1 MNFKE
6 SDGYSTDGY
15 KHKRPT
21 EKEQEA
27 LRRYFWK
34 YIKDTFQVDLPV
46 FIINILKVNGYDN
59 VMALKGF
66 SESDIN
72 SIENFA
78 KDVLP
83 NIINIE
89 DQDEIKKYYGFFS
102 KNYTKFCIP
111 PGIKKSLLNIGSEL
125 ASSKDF
131 KRINED
137 NPGNSSGNKSSK
149 SIEAARKRKRT
160 ILSSIE
166 NRESIIAEFN
176 INDARKTLDHIVR
189 KDIGNETSDNLCENN
204 SDCSSH
210 TGCKSKQSCY
220 KWKQIKYS
228 RQERKRRKRE
238 SALIDSQNP
247 QSLITAFFPLIRK
260 IETIITKE
268 PEHVIRDFNFI
279 SEKLKVSHS
288 KALEMLLNAA
298 TKNYNK
304 VKGKRYDE
312 KIKQFSKYLYLIGG
326 CLLYETLYNNLKQN
340 LPSLSTVRKDL
351 QNSFDVY
358 EGKMRF
364 RELKNYLITQK
375 YPLKVFISEDAT
387 AITEDD
393 IIFPRERHRKLGNL
407 EFQKYSSND
416 FQSEL
421 LSYDEIEQ
429 TIMEAKENAEHV
441 LSDLGIEIEN
451 DEWMNISIPNVHD
464 HNKHDE
470 LDELKESSSS
480 DVIYENS
487 NEQSNTHLSDVDL
500 GDTTI
505 IEELENVDLNLLDYS
520 DSTNLSSLVEVRN
533 KGKVLRIKKTTLCWF
548 LDNKDSR
555 LSSDRLQRVKGPK
568 QIKDNNKQTIK
579 KKKKKRLESDS
590 DSLEEDHLSPIYD
603 DSEDSETFSDVE
615 NISSSK
621 AGDISL
627 AVEKYYAVAY
637 HDTWYIGR
645 ILEANEKESKV
656 KFLKFDL
663 DRMIKQKNL
672 EEVMKKKFEKLDKE
686 KRKTNIIIKGGNF
699 EPDNLEKRVQDFL
712 NEKVGVTI
720 KALEAYNL
728 PHNPAITIVKL
739 KNWESKQQ
747 IMKNK
752 VKLNGSQIYIENDMT
767 YEERKAQK
775 YVRELAK
782 KEGSAGI
789 NYTKKEMIQQEERAS
804 TSKN

>member
-1 MNFKE
+1 M
-6 SDGYSTDGY
+6 YRLAT
-15 KHKRPT
+15 
-21 EKEQEA
+21 
-27 LRRYFWK
+27 
-34 YIKDTFQVDLPV
+34 TFIQ
-46 FIINILKVNGYDN
+46 
-59 VMALKGF
+59 
-66 SESDIN
+66 IN
-72 SIENFA
+72 SHVVEVTIDLADF
-78 KDVLP
+78 
-83 NIINIE
+83 
-89 DQDEIKKYYGFFS
+89 
-102 KNYTKFCIP
+102 
-111 PGIKKSLLNIGSEL
+111 EL

-387 AITEDD
+387 AIT
-393 IIFPRERHRKLGNL
+393 
-407 EFQKYSSND
+407 
-416 FQSEL
+416 
-421 LSYDEIEQ
+421 
-429 TIMEAKENAEHV
+429 
-441 LSDLGIEIEN
+441 
-451 DEWMNISIPNVHD
+451 
-464 HNKHDE
+464 
-470 LDELKESSSS
+470 
-480 DVIYENS
+480 
-487 NEQSNTHLSDVDL
+487 DVDL

-533 KGKVLRIKKTTLCWF
+533 KGKVLRIK
-548 LDNKDSR
+548 N
-555 LSSDRLQRVKGPK
+555 
-568 QIKDNNKQTIK
+568 
-579 KKKKKRLESDS
+579 
-590 DSLEEDHLSPIYD
+590 
-603 DSEDSETFSDVE
+603 
-615 NISSSK
+615 
-621 AGDISL
+621 
-627 AVEKYYAVAY
+627 
-637 HDTWYIGR
+637 
-645 ILEANEKESKV
+645 
-656 KFLKFDL
+656 
-663 DRMIKQKNL
+663 
-672 EEVMKKKFEKLDKE
+672 
-686 KRKTNIIIKGGNF
+686 
-699 EPDNLEKRVQDFL
+699 
-712 NEKVGVTI
+712 
-720 KALEAYNL
+720 
-728 PHNPAITIVKL
+728 
-739 KNWESKQQ
+739 
-747 IMKNK
+747 
-752 VKLNGSQIYIENDMT
+752 
-767 YEERKAQK
+767 
-775 YVRELAK
+775 
-782 KEGSAGI
+782 
-789 NYTKKEMIQQEERAS
+789 
-804 TSKN
+804 